1 MQVEPY
7 GRWFPYAA
15 TAPDERD
22 DDEDEERKRE
32 PNRRT
37 GAGRGQEHDIA
48 PDGRLVVFK
57 RGTSTSKTVTP
68 PRIVYARTNGIAPPT
83 SVPTGDE

>member
-1 MQVEPY
+1 MVAPVQVEPY

-22 DDEDEERKRE
+22 DDEDEERKR
-32 PNRRT
+32 
-37 GAGRGQEHDIA
+37 EHDIA